1 MDSMRALSP
10 SFQQIYGAECNCA
23 TSGGVSECTG
33 AANGGEGES
42 TCTVHNG
49 DDQGGQAPIT
59 GDGFEAQH
67 HDSMSQAL
75 IGLQNLRE
83 AGTSDNAPIAPAST
97 PPATSGDDSKLS
109 VGDVAEDCLVTTGL
123 TADTCSSIAERLGFS
138 AAVGA
143 IVGAAGYALAGIGQT
158 VLGGFQI
165 AKGIHQR
172 NPERAVNGAG
182 NLCDGVSNSMQ
193 SVAIAASR
201 HPARAALGQVA
212 GKLVA
217 PFALASSAI
226 DVSLGVKD
234 IVTGAKNHS
243 KSTIVSGA
251 LGVGFGVAMA
261 ASVLGAGLPAL
272 IVGGS
277 LWVAKCGLQIKEH
290 IQNRRNSAPP
300 EPPAQN
306 GTQTNNSS
314 GAAQGSP
321 PSSAAP
327 NTAPA
332 GNASPAV
339 DTSHNHTVETG
350 QPTPAEATSVPASST
365 TSAVAETEPPESA
378 EPVSAPASHASVT
391 VASEQPGPGEDST
404 TASNTSSGPSSVPQ
418 FSGPSAYQPE
428 EWQVYQRQ
436 N

>member
-10 SFQQIYGAECNCA
+10 SFQQLYGAECNCA

-59 GDGFEAQH
+59 GDGFEVQH

-75 IGLQNLRE
+75 IDLQNLRE
-83 AGTSDNAPIAPAST
+83 TGTSDNAPSAPAST
-97 PPATSGDDSKLS
+97 PPATSGDENKLS
-109 VGDVAEDCLVTTGL
+109 VGDVAEDCLVSTSL
-123 TADTCSSIAERLGFS
+123 TADTCSIIAERLGFS

-143 IVGAAGYALAGIGQT
+143 MVGAAGYALAGIGQT

-165 AKGIHQR
+165 ASGIHKR
-172 NPERAVNGAG
+172 DPEHAINGAS
-182 NLCDGVSNSMQ
+182 NLFDGVSNSMQ

-201 HPARAALGQVA
+201 HPAYAVLGKVA
-212 GKLVA
+212 DKLVA
-217 PFALASSAI
+217 PLALASSAI
-226 DVSLGVKD
+226 DVSLGIKD

-251 LGVGFGVAMA
+251 LGVGFGVAMT

-277 LWVAKCGLQIKEH
+277 LWVAKCGLQIREH
-290 IQNRRNSAPP
+290 IHNRRHQIPP

-306 GTQTNNSS
+306 GTQNNSAS
-314 GAAQGSP
+314 GESQANP
-321 PSSAAP
+321 PSSATP
-327 NTAPA
+327 NTAPV
-332 GNASPAV
+332 GNASLAV
-339 DTSHNHTVETG
+339 DTSHNHTVDTD
-350 QPTPAEATSVPASST
+350 QTTPAQTTSVPVSNN
-365 TSAVAETEPPESA
+365 SAVAEMEPPEPA
-378 EPVSAPASHASVT
+378 EPPASAPASEA
-391 VASEQPGPGEDST
+391 
-404 TASNTSSGPSSVPQ
+404 SSGPSEVPQ